1 MKFSRDLIYITIIA
15 ILLAVC
21 GQLVYSYKYTPA
33 KERVVTVYYNHDTEA
48 NRRVIDTIEHADQ
61 FVYFAIYTFTRTDI
75 KDALLGAKHRGL
87 EVRGI
92 TDKDQLAKIDLQE
105 KIIKEL
111 RNAGIPVAVQSHS
124 AIMHIKTVVTDNGYV
139 SGSYNWTAAATDS
152 NDEVIEVGKDESI
165 RKQYERALREVL
177 TKYPPE

>member
-1 MKFSRDLIYITIIA
+1 MKFNKDFIYIVVIA
-15 ILLAVC
+15 ILVAMC
-21 GQLVYSYKYTPA
+21 GQLIYSYEYIPHR
-33 KERVVTVYYNHDTEA
+33 ERKVEVFYNRDIEA
-48 NRRVIDTIEHADQ
+48 NRKVISIIENADK
-61 FVYFAIYTFTRTDI
+61 FVYFAIYTFTRSDI

-111 RNAGIPVAVQSHS
+111 RDAGIPIAVQSHS
-124 AIMHIKTVVTDNGYV
+124 AIMHIKTVVTDKGYV

-152 NDEVIEVGKDESI
+152 NDEVIEVGRDESI
-165 RKQYERALREVL
+165 RRQYEQALTEVL
-177 TKYPPE
+177 AKYE

>member
-1 MKFSRDLIYITIIA
+1 MRLTKDFIYVAIIA
-15 ILLAVC
+15 ILLAMC
-21 GQLVYSYKYTPA
+21 GQLVYSYKYIPA
-33 KERVVTVYYNHDTEA
+33 KERAVTVYYNHDTEA
-48 NRRVIDTIEHADQ
+48 NRKVIETIENADK

-111 RNAGIPVAVQSHS
+111 RSAGIPIAVQSHS
-124 AIMHIKTVVTDNGYV
+124 AIMHMKTVVTDKAYV
-139 SGSYNWTAAATDS
+139 SGSYNWTAAATDQ
-152 NDEVIEVGKDESI
+152 NDEVIETGKDEGI
-165 RKQYERALREVL
+165 RQQYERVLREVL
-177 TKYPPE
+177 GKYPPE